1 MVAGQPDP
9 KAAVSTTADGAAL
22 LYNEYIAY
30 DLAQVQLR
38 YLFRVKMSYS

>member
-1 MVAGQPDP
+1 MVVAQPDP
-9 KAAVSTTADGAAL
+9 QAGMSTVADGSAL
-22 LYNEYIAY
+22 MYNEYIAY

>member
-1 MVAGQPDP
+1 MVGQPDP
-9 KAAVSTTADGAAL
+9 KADVSTAENGSSL

-38 YLFRVKMSYS
+38 YLFRVKMSYN

>member
-1 MVAGQPDP
+1 MVAAQPDP
-9 KAAVSTTADGAAL
+9 KAGVSTVANGSAL